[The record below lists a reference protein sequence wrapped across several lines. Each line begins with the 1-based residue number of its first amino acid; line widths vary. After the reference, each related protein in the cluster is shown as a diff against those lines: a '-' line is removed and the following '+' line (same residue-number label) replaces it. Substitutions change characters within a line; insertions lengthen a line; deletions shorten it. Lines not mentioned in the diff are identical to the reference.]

1 MSDQTVLATFA
12 STKAF
17 ASIVYSSA
25 DLTGTAYDVYVNGQL
40 ASSATSPYSVGGS
53 LTGAAVLFGGARYA
67 GGALGCVP
75 SGPRRSTTVIRRAL
89 ASITRRSST
98 PLPGNATT

>member
-53 LTGAAVLFGGARYA
+53 LTGATKVTTMSVDTAATGGM
-67 GGALGCVP
+67 GGGH
-75 SGPRRSTTVIRRAL
+75 R
-89 ASITRRSST
+89 
-98 PLPGNATT
+98 